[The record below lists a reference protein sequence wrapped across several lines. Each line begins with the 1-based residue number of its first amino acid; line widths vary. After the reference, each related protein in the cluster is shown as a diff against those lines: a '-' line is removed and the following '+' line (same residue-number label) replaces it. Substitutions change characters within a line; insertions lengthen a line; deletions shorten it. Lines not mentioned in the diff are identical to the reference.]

1 MLLWNLVDAG
11 YEGPAVNNGH

>member
-11 YEGPAVNNGH
+11 YGGPSS